1 MAVKRKVSSD
11 VFPGPDGSSINT
23 TNITK
28 RLSLGWG
35 AWEKYH
41 QHGQDL
47 ARKGKYEEAIQVL
60 TEVGASFYS

>member
-1 MAVKRKVSSD
+1 MAVKRKVTLD
-11 VFPGPDGSSINT
+11 VFPGQDVS
-23 TNITK
+23 TNTK

-47 ARKGKYEEAIQVL
+47 ARKGKYEEAIEVL
-60 TEVGASFYS
+60 SEVCVPLMSQ